1 MSSLQEVTEKWR
13 QANAESFRTYDLL
26 CDAAVEVQETKSEY
40 ARAESLRA
48 YNAAK
53 ADYETA
59 RSAAVEARVAM
70 TDLAARISATS

>member
-26 CDAAVEVQETKSEY
+26 CDRAVEVQSVSGLY
-40 ARAESLRA
+40 ARSEAMQR
-48 YNAAK
+48 YTAAK
-53 ADYETA
+53 AAYETA

-70 TDLAARISATS
+70 TDLAARISATA